1 MRYLRFIAR
10 MLWLSFDGSRRF
22 YAWMIALTAVWLVG
36 VNAWAHQL
44 SDGMVVTNMTDH
56 VSWGLYIANFT
67 FTVGLA
73 AGAVMMV
80 IPAYL
85 YDDEEMHDV
94 VIVGELLAVAAI
106 VVCVGFIAV
115 DMGRPD
121 RMWHVIPGIGRLNWP
136 VSMLSWDVLV
146 LNGYLP

>member
-1 MRYLRFIAR
+1 MLSYPRFLWSMWRLALEQLHLLRRDDRAQHR
-10 MLWLSFDGSRRF
+10 SSSS
-22 YAWMIALTAVWLVG
+22 AL
-36 VNAWAHQL
+36 NAWAHQL
-44 SDGMVVTNMTDH
+44 ADGMITNMTDH

-85 YDDEEMHDV
+85 YDDDEMHDV
-94 VIVGELLAVAAI
+94 VIIGELLAIAAI
-106 VVCVGFIAV
+106 VVCVGFIVV

-121 RMWHVIPGIGRLNWP
+121 PGCGTVLP
-136 VSMLSWDVLV
+136 GLGDSTGLSRCSA
-146 LNGYLP
+146 GT